1 MSNEPSVGRGDDELA
16 RRIAAYESE
25 EWLGALKELKPV
37 QGVDLYAI
45 GFEAGKQAAL
55 VLHLANNAPSLGWFH
70 PRTAWLSSMASVAAT
85 VLLMF
90 ALQDGALQ
98 DVAIQR
104 VAPSGTSEMA
114 EQTDPPVND
123 SELVPTLSAENEPR
137 PNLQEPDPA
146 IKDVLAEL
154 PSKWRDRMEGMEVQV
169 ANSEDSNHVVDVE
182 PRRLRLAF
190 QRRQLIE
197 NLGETIQ

>member
-16 RRIAAYESE
+16 RQIAAYESE
-25 EWLGALKELKPV
+25 EWLGALKELRPV

-55 VLHLANNAPSLGWFH
+55 GLHPPISARSLRWFH
-70 PRTAWLSSMASVAAT
+70 ARTALFSSMASVAAT

-98 DVAIQR
+98 Q
-104 VAPSGTSEMA
+104 VAPPGTSEVA
-114 EQTDPPVND
+114 EQTDQPLNK
-123 SELVPTLSAENEPR
+123 LGLAPTLSAENETQ
-137 PNLQEPDPA
+137 PNLQEPDPS

-154 PSKWRDRMEGMEVQV
+154 PNRWRERMQGMEVQV
-169 ANSEDSNHVVDVE
+169 VNSEDSHHVVDIE